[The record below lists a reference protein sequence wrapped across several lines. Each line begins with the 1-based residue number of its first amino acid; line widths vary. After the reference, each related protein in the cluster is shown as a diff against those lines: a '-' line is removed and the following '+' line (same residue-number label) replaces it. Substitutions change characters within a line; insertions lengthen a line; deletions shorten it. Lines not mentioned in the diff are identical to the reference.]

1 MTSASSRTGISVN
14 LRRGARTRSAAKV
27 RNYVPT
33 KKPMTVA
40 LAGECMVTRP
50 FSVFDESEFTQV
62 LDRLR
67 SSDLTYAHIETN
79 FGEFSEVQAP
89 ARGDQVGSYFLTDP
103 RVASD
108 LRWAGVEI
116 ASVANNHSM
125 DFGAPGI
132 FSTIRHCENAGIAHA
147 GTGRDLEEAR
157 EPAYLETKHGRVA
170 LVSVSSGNKSH
181 EWASPPKAS
190 MPGRPGVNPLRPVMR
205 YLIDEEAANQLK
217 RIAGNLGILR
227 ETRSGVEGSSGL
239 LTHAVD
245 GEFSLA
251 MPVDQSTTGSN
262 LWQPSDHFE
271 VLSTSNKWDFTGNL
285 RSVAEAAT
293 MADLVLVAHHFSVSE
308 GSRGDRPPRFVT
320 DFARAC
326 IDEGADIFIG
336 HGWHKTLG
344 IEIYKGKPIIYGIG
358 NFFAQSEFVRRVP
371 YDGYESWGH
380 DVERLPTLTP
390 AAEPLHPGLTHGS
403 ETWWSSALLEVDM
416 EGKELRSIRLHPV
429 ELGREVGGGARLRRS
444 VGGTK
449 RKLTDGRPF
458 TATGTDAERVLER
471 YQRLSA
477 ELGTT
482 IIVEDGTGSIK
493 Q

>member
-1 MTSASSRTGISVN
+1 
-14 LRRGARTRSAAKV
+14 
-27 RNYVPT
+27 VPT
-33 KKPMTVA
+33 KKPATIA

-50 FSVFDESEFTQV
+50 FSVSDEPEFAQV

-67 SSDLTYAHIETN
+67 SSDLTYAHVETN

-103 RVASD
+103 RVAAE
-108 LRWAGVEI
+108 LRWAGVGI
-116 ASVANNHSM
+116 ASLANNHSM
-125 DFGAPGI
+125 DFGASGLL
-132 FSTIRHCENAGIAHA
+132 STIRHVDSAGIAHA

-157 EPAYLETKHGRVA
+157 EPAYLETRAGRVA

-190 MPGRPGVNPLRPVMR
+190 LPGRPGVNPLRPIMR
-205 YLIDEEAANQLK
+205 YLVPEEASRELK
-217 RIAGNLGILR
+217 RIGRELGILR
-227 ETRSGVEGSSGL
+227 ETKAGVEGSSGL
-239 LTHAVD
+239 LTHAEE

-251 MPVDQSTTGSN
+251 MPNDQSTTGSN
-262 LWQPSDHFE
+262 LWRSADHFE
-271 VLSTSNKWDFTGNL
+271 VTTVGNKWDFAGNL
-285 RSVAEAAT
+285 RAVAEAAT
-293 MADLVLVAHHFSVSE
+293 MADLVIVAHHCSISE
-308 GSRGDRPPRFVT
+308 GARGDRPPRFME

-326 IDEGADIFIG
+326 IDEGADIFVG

-344 IEIYKGKPIIYGIG
+344 IEIYQGKPIIYGIG

-380 DVERLPTLTP
+380 DIERLPVLTP
-390 AAEPLHPGLTHGS
+390 AAEPLHPGLTQGNL
-403 ETWWSSALLEVDM
+403 TWWSSALLEVNLD
-416 EGKELRSIRLHPV
+416 GSELRSIRLHPV
-429 ELGREVGGGARLRRS
+429 ELGREVSREAPLRRS
-444 VGGTK
+444 VGSR

-477 ELGTT
+477 EYGTT
-482 IIVEDGTGSIK
+482 IVIEDGAGTIK
-493 Q
+493 L